1 MVFGKL
7 LKNSGKEV
15 LLLFCV
21 VDSICVAVAAG
32 CCGRVGFRSKVSM
45 GVVIMSVAAANVV
58 RGARV
63 SVPSTRGVD
72 GVQDYVAA
80 CLLLNELAAEMKRLE
95 AIAKANETAALEW
108 VSQHPAAA
116 VAADGSR
123 TLQVKHDG
131 ELRVISTGVK
141 VKAKIVGDAAEVLQW
156 CRQAGVKLSVQA
168 PEYLHSS
175 TLASAVK
182 SGVVAEGNPL
192 FQLVSETTIAVK

>member
-1 MVFGKL
+1 
-7 LKNSGKEV
+7 
-15 LLLFCV
+15 
-21 VDSICVAVAAG
+21 
-32 CCGRVGFRSKVSM
+32 
-45 GVVIMSVAAANVV
+45 MSVAAANVV

-95 AIAKANETAALEW
+95 AIAKTNEAAALEW
-108 VSQHPAAA
+108 VSNHPAAA

-131 ELRVISTGVK
+131 ELRVISTAVK
-141 VKAKIVGDAAEVLQW
+141 TKAKIVGDAAEVLQW
-156 CRQAGVKLSVQA
+156 CRAAGVKLSVQA

-192 FQLVSETTIAVK
+192 FQLSTETSIAVK

>member
-1 MVFGKL
+1 
-7 LKNSGKEV
+7 
-15 LLLFCV
+15 
-21 VDSICVAVAAG
+21 
-32 CCGRVGFRSKVSM
+32 
-45 GVVIMSVAAANVV
+45 MSVASANVV

-72 GVQDYVAA
+72 GAYVYVEA
-80 CLLLNELAAEMKRLE
+80 CLKMNELAAEMKKLE
-95 AIAKANETAALEW
+95 AMAKAHEAAALAW

-141 VKAKIVGDAAEVLQW
+141 VKAKVVGDAAEVLQW
-156 CRQAGVKLSVQA
+156 CRAAGVKLSVQA

-182 SGVVAEGNPL
+182 AGVVAEGNPL
-192 FQLVSETTIAVK
+192 FSLVQETTIAVK

>member
-1 MVFGKL
+1 
-7 LKNSGKEV
+7 
-15 LLLFCV
+15 
-21 VDSICVAVAAG
+21 
-32 CCGRVGFRSKVSM
+32 
-45 GVVIMSVAAANVV
+45 MSVAAANVV

-80 CLLLNELAAEMKRLE
+80 CLRMNELAAELKRLE
-95 AIAKANETAALEW
+95 AIAKTNEAAALAW
-108 VSQHPAAA
+108 VAEHPAAA

-131 ELRVISTGVK
+131 EVRVIATGVK
-141 VKAKIVGDAAEVLQW
+141 VKAKIVGDTDAVLQW
-156 CRQAGVKLSVQA
+156 CRAAGVKLSTQA

-182 SGVVAEGNPL
+182 AGVVAEGNPL
-192 FQLVSETTIAVK
+192 FSLVQETTIAVK

>member
-1 MVFGKL
+1 M
-7 LKNSGKEV
+7 
-15 LLLFCV
+15 
-21 VDSICVAVAAG
+21 ATMTAAAG
-32 CCGRVGFRSKVSM
+32 V
-45 GVVIMSVAAANVV
+45 NVV
-58 RGARV
+58 GGARV

-80 CLLLNELAAEMKRLE
+80 CLQLNELAAEMKRLE
-95 AIAKANETAALEW
+95 AIAKTNEAAALAW

-123 TLQVKHDG
+123 TLQVKHEG
-131 ELRVISTGVK
+131 ELRVISTAVK
-141 VKAKIVGDAAEVLQW
+141 TKAKVVGDAAEVLAW

-182 SGVVAEGNPL
+182 AGVVAEGNPL
-192 FQLVSETTIAVK
+192 FQMVAETTIAVK

>member
-1 MVFGKL
+1 
-7 LKNSGKEV
+7 
-15 LLLFCV
+15 
-21 VDSICVAVAAG
+21 
-32 CCGRVGFRSKVSM
+32 
-45 GVVIMSVAAANVV
+45 MSVASANVV

-80 CLLLNELAAEMKRLE
+80 CLLMNELAAELKRLE
-95 AIAKANETAALEW
+95 SVAKANEAAALAW

-123 TLQVKHDG
+123 TLQVKHEG
-131 ELRVISTGVK
+131 ELRVISTAVK
-141 VKAKIVGDAAEVLQW
+141 VKAKVVGDAAEVLQW
-156 CRQAGVKLSVQA
+156 CRQAGVKLAVQA

-192 FQLVSETTIAVK
+192 FALVSETSIAVK